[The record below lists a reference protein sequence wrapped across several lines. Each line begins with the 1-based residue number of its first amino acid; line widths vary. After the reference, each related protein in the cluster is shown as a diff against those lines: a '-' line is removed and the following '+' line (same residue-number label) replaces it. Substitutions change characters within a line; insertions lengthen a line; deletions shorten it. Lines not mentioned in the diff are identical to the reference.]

1 MFHVQARAN
10 KQYRTAFENDLDT
23 RSLAVVVEDY
33 QLYTEYLDALE
44 TAPLQPVKE
53 SITVTIGGQAVK
65 FQSADDFAGWL
76 AENMT

>member
-10 KQYRTAFENDLDT
+10 KQYRTAFENELDA

-33 QLYTEYLDALE
+33 QLYTEYLDELE
-44 TAPLQPVKE
+44 TAQLQPVKE
-53 SITVTIGGQAVK
+53 SVTVTIDGQAVK
-65 FQSADDFAGWL
+65 FQDQQSFIDWL